1 MRCDDATGPTVSSMQ
16 VARSWTGHQ
25 DDVVPELPDLAILA
39 DAFTAALAGRNLV
52 DHDVRQPL
60 VLRGTGHELASLHG
74 QVLRGVTR
82 RGKFLTL
89 RLDSGRVVV
98 NAMLTG
104 RLGLGQPGSR
114 TRVSTAVAISFGP
127 REPGSR
133 GHPEWTLGA
142 PWLPP
147 DDETVELRYR
157 DPARMGKVYL
167 LPEGVERGVPGWD
180 EQGPDIDDPG
190 LDLTAWRSRIAR
202 YRGELKNLL
211 RNQAFVAGIGNAYS
225 DEILWAARLSPFRS
239 RPSLADEETDRLWHA
254 SREVCRS
261 AIAYLR
267 ERVPPHFE
275 IEVRDHLQVH
285 GKGGQPCPR
294 CGATLS
300 QVSPGG
306 PVTTWCRTCQP

>member
-1 MRCDDATGPTVSSMQ
+1 MVPGSTVSSMQ
-16 VARSWTGHQ
+16 VAGMRTGRQ
-25 DDVVPELPDLAILA
+25 DDGVPELPDLDILA

-74 QVLRGVTR
+74 RILSGVTR

-89 RLDSGRVVV
+89 RLGSGRVVV

-104 RLGLGQPGSR
+104 RLGLARPGSPAR
-114 TRVSTAVAISFGP
+114 ISTAVAFSFGP
-127 REPGSR
+127 REPGS
-133 GHPEWTLGA
+133 GEHPEWTLGA

-147 DDETVELRYR
+147 DDEAVELRYQDR
-157 DPARMGKVYL
+157 ARMGKVYL

-180 EQGPDIDDPG
+180 AQGPDIDDPG
-190 LDLTAWRSRIAR
+190 LDLTAWRLRIAR

-211 RNQAFVAGIGNAYS
+211 RNQTFVAGIGNAYS

-239 RPSLADEETDRLWHA
+239 RPSLADEETDRLWQA
-254 SREVCRS
+254 SRDVCTS

-267 ERVPPHFE
+267 ERVPPRFE
-275 IEVRDHLQVH
+275 VEVRDHLRVH
-285 GKGGQPCPR
+285 RKGGQPCPR